1 MESTKY
7 YLGLDVGGTNMVAG
21 VVDENHQIIA
31 KESIPTQAGRTIE
44 EITTDMA
51 EVSKKAVLKAGLQ
64 MEDISSWGI
73 GMPSYVNPKTN
84 LLVHANCFG
93 WKNVPI
99 YDYLKKH
106 ISLPTY
112 IANDANCATYG
123 EVLAGSASQYT
134 DAIMLTLGTGVGGGI
149 IMGKKIYSGS
159 DNMGAELGHTKLVYN
174 GERCTCGQK
183 GCLEAYCSST
193 ALIRIMKETLQKNKD
208 TLIWKLCGED
218 ENKVNGE
225 ILFEAAR
232 QGDSLAK
239 QIVDDYISRLAAG
252 ISTFITI
259 FRPQVIILGGGIA
272 HAGDL
277 LLKPLNEKLH
287 TCTFAAEEI
296 GIPQVIRAELGNDA
310 GIIRRRAFRENDVT
324 KKNMK
329 ANKKELLD
337 SFKGGLI
344 VSCQVQHDDP
354 TFSIDF
360 VVKMAKAAQWG
371 GAVGIR
377 ANDPEQIKAIKK
389 EVDLP
394 VIGLWKIWHDD
405 TDVFITPTLEAA
417 KAVWEAG
424 AEIIALDCT
433 SQITHEGCPAYELLP
448 IVKKEIPEA
457 IIFADVSNYEEA
469 VRAVE
474 MGADIVGPTL
484 YGYTEATK
492 HIEQPDLREFAR
504 MCRDFKD
511 KAYVIMEGHIYSP
524 EDAMKCIF
532 LGAHSVVVGSAI
544 TRPHLITKRFTDL
557 LTGYQNNWREAER
570 SKH

>member
-1 MESTKY
+1 M
-7 YLGLDVGGTNMVAG
+7 
-21 VVDENHQIIA
+21 
-31 KESIPTQAGRTIE
+31 
-44 EITTDMA
+44 
-51 EVSKKAVLKAGLQ
+51 
-64 MEDISSWGI
+64 
-73 GMPSYVNPKTN
+73 KT
-84 LLVHANCFG
+84 
-93 WKNVPI
+93 
-99 YDYLKKH
+99 
-106 ISLPTY
+106 
-112 IANDANCATYG
+112 
-123 EVLAGSASQYT
+123 
-134 DAIMLTLGTGVGGGI
+134 
-149 IMGKKIYSGS
+149 
-159 DNMGAELGHTKLVYN
+159 
-174 GERCTCGQK
+174 
-183 GCLEAYCSST
+183 
-193 ALIRIMKETLQKNKD
+193 
-208 TLIWKLCGED
+208 
-218 ENKVNGE
+218 
-225 ILFEAAR
+225 
-232 QGDSLAK
+232 
-239 QIVDDYISRLAAG
+239 
-252 ISTFITI
+252 
-259 FRPQVIILGGGIA
+259 
-272 HAGDL
+272 
-277 LLKPLNEKLH
+277 
-287 TCTFAAEEI
+287 
-296 GIPQVIRAELGNDA
+296 
-310 GIIRRRAFRENDVT
+310 
-324 KKNMK
+324 
-329 ANKKELLD
+329 NKKELLD

-354 TFSIDF
+354 TFSVDF

-417 KAVWEAG
+417 KAVWE
-424 AEIIALDCT
+424 
-433 SQITHEGCPAYELLP
+433 
-448 IVKKEIPEA
+448 IPEA

-504 MCRDFKD
+504 MCRDFKG